1 MIIKNGLENAK
12 NKLIYFDGENDEKSD
27 KINQSLNKLLNFYT
41 SSNTKKLTNLTDELM
56 VENKKIMGNNEKYIN
71 IIKRTTDEY
80 IDTSDKRKRQFEK
93 IGE

>member
-71 IIKRTTDEY
+71 K
-80 IDTSDKRKRQFEK
+80 
-93 IGE
+93 